1 MAVSIFWETRRT
13 DGREM
18 LKSLPLEGA
27 ARRDSSGATIASVPP
42 GKLDRR
48 ATGVSP
54 ADDVRLARRPENLA
68 TDRIAQRNRF
78 REIPFLCLSPRGR
91 NTTRGHQAQSR
102 GSREHQL
109 TSEADVRGCTDPRLT
124 QPQALACTR
133 QAKACPALGNQ
144 PRGGDRRSCMS
155 PSRADAA
162 ATGAGWFTPSFDPI
176 FKNGTRVGDAETG
189 AGEIQ
194 PLANPFDKKWVSA
207 RSGNRSKP

>member
-1 MAVSIFWETRRT
+1 LR
-13 DGREM
+13 G
-18 LKSLPLEGA
+18 LLEEIPP
-27 ARRDSSGATIASVPP
+27 GATIASVPP
-42 GKLDRR
+42 GKQDRR
-48 ATGVSP
+48 VDGASP
-54 ADDVRLARRPENLA
+54 AGDVRLARRPANLA

-91 NTTRGHQAQSR
+91 NTARGHQAQSR

-155 PSRADAA
+155 PNRADAA

-176 FKNGTRVGDAETG
+176 LKNGTRVGDAETG
-189 AGEIQ
+189 AGAIQ
-194 PLANPFDKKWVSA
+194 PLANPFDKKGVFA
-207 RSGNRSKP
+207 RSGSRSKP